1 MMESRGRAIG
11 EALLL
16 LFCSVVM
23 SNVGVAS
30 FIAVAP
36 LMLFSIR
43 HGRRNGLILIA
54 IGFIVGSAFSFI
66 VGGYA
71 GAGRLGASI
80 LMIDLY
86 VPLSLSA
93 AGMVWLST
101 RGGGVLKR
109 LLLSL
114 LPSFLLLG
122 AYAAFFCSDRALLE
136 ELMLAVENAFA
147 VIASPLLEMV
157 APGIDIGLIAY
168 FGMLAIASFVL
179 PAVLCGICASCFIYE
194 TARHSRESGWE
205 EKVMRL
211 EYPSDA
217 VWGFIVSWALVLMFR
232 FVSVPL
238 LAVLAVVNVAGA
250 WTVIYAVEG
259 FSVVFARIR
268 RHSPHM
274 RSMTLLIVVLMV
286 AILVPGI
293 NLIVLLGFPLVG
305 ILESFFDLKKL
316 GGNGYEDHS

>member
-1 MMESRGRAIG
+1 MESRGRAIG

-54 IGFIVGSAFSFI
+54 IGFIVGAAFSFI

-86 VPLSLSA
+86 VPLSLS
-93 AGMVWLST
+93 
-101 RGGGVLKR
+101 
-109 LLLSL
+109 L
-114 LPSFLLLG
+114 LPAVLLLG

-217 VWGFIVSWALVLMFR
+217 VWGFIVSWALVLLFR

-238 LAVLAVVNVAGA
+238 LIVLAVVNVAGA